1 MTKPKKATTLSHPV
15 EPSKWARIR
24 DAERVS
30 YDTAQPIRTNW
41 QTAGNYT
48 CPELQHRSTAAR
60 HPSLIAGRR
69 VGGESHGI

>member
-1 MTKPKKATTLSHPV
+1 MAKAKNAAGLAHPV

-24 DAERVS
+24 DAERVN
-30 YDTAQPIRTNW
+30 YGTAQPIRTNW

-48 CPELQHRSTAAR
+48 CPELQHRSAGSR

-69 VGGESHGI
+69 IRGAA